1 MDMECPVCFDECA
14 EKQVIATPCGHLYC
28 QECLDASIK
37 DLEEREKF
45 QSERADYIMM
55 HEGEQV
61 RQLRQE
67 INDAKQEGD
76 RWRAR
81 YAADAAGPSDANPD
95 RKKTITSAGTG
106 KDSAR
111 VTAAR
116 PRTRTCSARRKK
128 SKQSPSWTER
138 RILDQ
143 ED

>member
-1 MDMECPVCFDECA
+1 
-14 EKQVIATPCGHLYC
+14 
-28 QECLDASIK
+28 
-37 DLEEREKF
+37 
-45 QSERADYIMM
+45 MM

-81 YAADAAGPSDANPD
+81 CEMLEREATGAADKTEDAADAAGPSDANPD

-116 PRTRTCSARRKK
+116 PRTRTCSARRRKVSSLHRGQK
-128 SKQSPSWTER
+128 TANSGSRGLTTSFFVFLPALYDF
-138 RILDQ
+138 IMF
-143 ED
+143 